1 MNNKRQFVA
10 LLSRKFIFLTLSLF
24 CVATLTF
31 FLMHAI
37 PGDPFLQEQAIPEEI
52 LKSMYRHYGLDKPLL
67 VQFGHYL
74 KNLIMW
80 DLGPSFNYEGRSVNS
95 IIANGFPISLTLG
108 CEALFLAIG
117 SGLLL
122 GSLSAAFRSLWQ
134 DHVAVVVSAIGIS
147 LPNFLIATLL
157 QFLLAMKLP
166 ILPIARW
173 ESVAHTILPALSIAA
188 LPTAFIARLTRS
200 SMIEVL
206 QQDFILTARAKGLSI
221 RQVIFRHVLRNA
233 LLPVVTYLGPLT
245 ASVITG
251 SFVVEKIFAIPGL
264 GQWFVSSVS
273 NRDYTVILGITV
285 FYSAFLMTSVFLVD
299 ILYCLIDPRIR
310 LQGGRAG
317 K

>member
-1 MNNKRQFVA
+1 MNRQLFS
-10 LLSRKFIFLTLSLF
+10 LLARKFILLVLSLY

-31 FLMHAI
+31 VLMHAI
-37 PGDPFLQEQAIPEEI
+37 PGDPFMQEQAVPPEI
-52 LKSMYRHYGLDKPLL
+52 LKSMYRHYGMDDPMI
-67 VQFGHYL
+67 VQYGRYL
-74 KNLIMW
+74 KNLLTW
-80 DLGPSFNYEGRSVNS
+80 DLGPSFNYEGRTVNG
-95 IIANGFPISLTLG
+95 IIAEGFPVSLALG

-122 GSLSAAFRSLWQ
+122 GSLSAAFRSGWQ
-134 DHVAVVVSAIGIS
+134 DHLAVVVSAIGIS

-157 QFLLAMKLP
+157 QFFLAMKLAL
-166 ILPIARW
+166 LPIARW
-173 ESVAHTILPALSIAA
+173 ESFAHTILPALAIAA

-206 QQDFILTARAKGLSI
+206 QQDFILTARAKGLHM

-251 SFVVEKIFAIPGL
+251 SFVIEKIFAIPGL
-264 GQWFVSSVS
+264 GHWFVSSVS
-273 NRDYTVILGITV
+273 GRDYTVILGVTV
-285 FYSAFLMTSVFLVD
+285 FYSMFLMTCVFFVD
-299 ILYCLIDPRIR
+299 VIYCLIDPRIR
-310 LQGGRAG
+310 LAGGRSR